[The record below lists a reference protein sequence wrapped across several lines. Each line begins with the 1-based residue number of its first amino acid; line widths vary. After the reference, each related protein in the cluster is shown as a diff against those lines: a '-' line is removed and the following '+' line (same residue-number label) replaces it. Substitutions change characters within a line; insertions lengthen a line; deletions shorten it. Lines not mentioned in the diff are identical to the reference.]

1 MQGTGYVFQTLL
13 RPLVDKHEVD
23 IEQKMVDWRVKAWD
37 LALFYWRNCTELS
50 QSAIVQVFNYLAS
63 QPSRPAA
70 AAAQQTRRNEHH
82 PTPSAPPPPP
92 PPPNELPSFFRKP
105 PRQSKDSSRSKARK
119 WFPSAPHLLGSNSR
133 RSTGTV
139 EEFDVQFPLHD
150 QTNYFYEDQN
160 YNQARFR
167 GSKKTH

>member
-70 AAAQQTRRNEHH
+70 AAAQQTRVIFYI
-82 PTPSAPPPPP
+82 PPP
-92 PPPNELPSFFRKP
+92 
-105 PRQSKDSSRSKARK
+105 
-119 WFPSAPHLLGSNSR
+119 
-133 RSTGTV
+133 
-139 EEFDVQFPLHD
+139 
-150 QTNYFYEDQN
+150 
-160 YNQARFR
+160 
-167 GSKKTH
+167 